1 MRSAKRQ
8 NCKPAK
14 RQTGKTAK
22 GKSREEQLR
31 QSKQIK
37 SSPKSLCSEIYIE
50 SDKVHAT
57 TAPLSHPSKQ
67 VIVVVR
73 VTPLPLSFPPTAS
86 SDPLG
91 PVSLFLFSRLPSIL
105 TLHLSEKIIF
115 SHILQN
121 PKLSSG

>member
-1 MRSAKRQ
+1 MG
-8 NCKPAK
+8 
-14 RQTGKTAK
+14 QTLSQSTTIL
-22 GKSREEQLR
+22 SRFKKMPHTFTLSILEGCVA
-31 QSKQIK
+31 QSNKHFTYINIETIETKIK

-73 VTPLPLSFPPTAS
+73 VTPLPLSFSPTAS

-91 PVSLFLFSRLPSIL
+91 AGSLFLFSRLPSIL
-105 TLHLSEKIIF
+105 TLH
-115 SHILQN
+115 
-121 PKLSSG
+121 